1 MGISNSYSNERKC
14 SYCGYI
20 NPAVARI
27 CEQCKSSLVETAPP
41 PQQVSALQPAG
52 RQPALSEPEP
62 LRTRP
67 LRESRAMGGRVRG
80 RASGLADQLRMI
92 ASGAE
97 VRAPHEEK
105 KPFWMDWKIAAIGLA
120 FLGMLNKR
128 GHTVVEDTDHDGLTG
143 IMELFDGPG

>member
-1 MGISNSYSNERKC
+1 MGISNSLSNEREC
-14 SYCGYI
+14 PYCGHI

-27 CEQCKSSLVETAPP
+27 CEQCKSSMVETAAP
-41 PQQVSALQPAG
+41 PQQLSTLQPVQRERALAEAG
-52 RQPALSEPEP
+52 P

-67 LRESRAMGGRVRG
+67 VRESRALGGRVRG

-97 VRAPHEEK
+97 VRAPDEEK

-120 FLGMLNKR
+120 FLAMLNKH
-128 GHTVVEDTDHDGLTG
+128 GHEVVEDSDHDGRTG

>member
-1 MGISNSYSNERKC
+1 MGISNRLSNEHEC
-14 SYCGYI
+14 PYCGHV

-41 PQQVSALQPAG
+41 PPQVSAIQPA
-52 RQPALSEPEP
+52 RRDRALAEPGP

-67 LRESRAMGGRVRG
+67 LRESRAVGGRVRG

-97 VRAPHEEK
+97 VRAPQEEK

-120 FLGMLNKR
+120 FLAMLNKR